1 MPRLGLI
8 CNLQSAI
15 AVEEMM
21 AKAGLLFVGT
31 DDGAVLFSNPNNI
44 GRWLRIGQPFRGQV
58 VRALWPLP
66 NNPLVVFAAVQGL
79 GLQRSDDGG
88 QSWQAALALDIDGVI
103 GHYGAPGVLYAWA
116 AGGELYASDDAG
128 EHWDRR
134 VSDERSAIG
143 AAQLVI
149 AAADARQL
157 YLAQADGVWGSSDAG
172 ATWARCGEQVLD
184 GVQALAAHPTHPGR
198 LYAVAA
204 RALYRCD
211 SPTGRWQPDTSA
223 PLLDGLLAILAGQQ
237 PVLLAKANGE
247 IMRGDETSASW
258 TTAALDGGWAGAI
271 TVIAP
276 VGYHIDTAF
285 GGSAGGRLATSTD
298 RGRTWQLL
306 KQDLP
311 PIRSV
316 AAARLV

>member
-1 MPRLGLI
+1 
-8 CNLQSAI
+8 
-15 AVEEMM
+15 M

-44 GRWLRIGQPFRGQV
+44 GRWLRIGQPFRGQA

-66 NNPLVVFAAVQGL
+66 DNPLVVFAAVQGL

-88 QSWQAALALDIDGVI
+88 QSWQAALDLDIVGVV
-103 GHYGAPGVLYAWA
+103 GHHSAPTVLYAWTV
-116 AGGELYASDDAG
+116 GGELYASDDAG
-128 EHWDRR
+128 AHWDRR
-134 VSDERSAIG
+134 VSDGRAAIG
-143 AAQLVI
+143 AAYLAV

-157 YLAQADGVWGSSDAG
+157 YLAQADGVWVSADGG
-172 ATWARCGEQVLD
+172 ATWARFGEQAPAA
-184 GVQALAAHPTHPGR
+184 VQALSAHPTHPGR
-198 LYAVAA
+198 LYAIAA
-204 RALYRCD
+204 SALYRCD
-211 SPTGRWQPDTSA
+211 GATGRWQADPSA
-223 PLLDGLLAILAGQQ
+223 PPLDQQLAILAGQQ
-237 PVLLAKANGE
+237 PVLLANTNAE
-247 IMRGDETSASW
+247 IARGDEAGASW
-258 TTAALDGGWAGAI
+258 TTTALDGGWGGAI

-285 GGSAGGRLATSTD
+285 AGSASGRLATSTD

-311 PIRSV
+311 PIRSI

>member
-1 MPRLGLI
+1 
-8 CNLQSAI
+8 
-15 AVEEMM
+15 M

-58 VRALWPLP
+58 VRALWPRP
-66 NNPLVVFAAVQGL
+66 DNPLVVFAAVRGL

-88 QSWQAALALDIDGVI
+88 QSWRAALNLDVEGVV
-103 GHYGAPGVLYAWA
+103 GHYNAPDMLYAWVS
-116 AGGELYASDDAG
+116 GGDLYASADAG

-134 VSDERSAIG
+134 VPDGR
-143 AAQLVI
+143 AALGVVRLVI
-149 AAADARQL
+149 GPNDPQQL
-157 YLAQADGVWGSSDAG
+157 YLGQLDGVWASSDAG
-172 ATWARCGEQVLD
+172 ATWARFGEQAPQ
-184 GVQALAAHPTHPGR
+184 GVQALAAHSVRPGR
-198 LYAVAA
+198 LYCVAA
-204 RALYRCD
+204 SALYSCD
-211 SPTGRWQPDTSA
+211 GPEERWQRDASA
-223 PLLDGLLAILAGQQ
+223 PPTDGPLAILAGQQ
-237 PVLLAKANGE
+237 PVLLLAKADSGIARGE
-247 IMRGDETSASW
+247 ESGASW
-258 TTAALDGGWAGAI
+258 TTAALEGDWSGAI

-285 GGSAGGRLATSTD
+285 AGSVGGQLTISTD

-311 PIRSV
+311 PIRSA

>member
-1 MPRLGLI
+1 
-8 CNLQSAI
+8 
-15 AVEEMM
+15 M

-44 GRWLRIGQPFRGQV
+44 GRWLRIGQPFRGQA

-66 NNPLVVFAAVQGL
+66 DNPLMVFAAVQGL

-88 QSWQAALALDIDGVI
+88 QSWQAALDLDIEGVV
-103 GHYGAPGVLYAWA
+103 GHHGTPNVLYAWT
-116 AGGELYASDDAG
+116 AGGELYGSDDAG

-134 VSDERSAIG
+134 VSDGRSAIG
-143 AAQLVI
+143 ATQLVV
-149 AAADARQL
+149 AADDARQL
-157 YLAQADGVWGSSDAG
+157 YLAQADGIWFSSDSG
-172 ATWARCGEQVLD
+172 AAWARFGEQVLD
-184 GVQALAAHPTHPGR
+184 GVQALAAHPTRPGR
-198 LYAVAA
+198 LYAVATS
-204 RALYRCD
+204 ALYSCD
-211 SPTGRWQPDTSA
+211 GSAGRWQHDTSA
-223 PLLDGLLAILAGQQ
+223 PPVDGPLAILAGQQ
-237 PVLLAKANGE
+237 PVLLATVHGG
-247 IMRGDETSASW
+247 IGRGDEVSASW
-258 TTAALDGGWAGAI
+258 TTAALDGGWGSAI

-285 GGSAGGRLATSTD
+285 AGSAGGQLATSAD

-316 AAARLV
+316 AAARLA